1 MVYHDILGIPENAP
15 TTEIEK
21 AYKQKV
27 EVLEAQGTCLTQQQ
41 HDKKAQ
47 ELLMAKE
54 SCLLWHDKSFYSKTA
69 EKIHKYASDMYAPNR
84 ASIYCCIGP
93 CTCMDGCTC
102 NSAEDSC
109 LVSYCGMETPCIAYL
124 CDLLLYGFFG
134 LIAYADYR
142 KDQDKKEEQLSRER
156 HAKMVADTESE
167 IATLKKRANDV
178 KQTVE
183 ACGEKCASIEWDLQQ
198 ITRLTVFYTE
208 LGSFYPF
215 DKMKKTLNDKLNM
228 AKQEKTQA
236 DKKQQEIANRIT
248 ALSAKLKA
256 DT

>member
-27 EVLEAQGTCLTQQQ
+27 EVLEAQSTCLTQQQ

-156 HAKMVADTESE
+156 HAKMIEDTKKE
-167 IATLKKRANDV
+167 I
-178 KQTVE
+178 E
-183 ACGEKCASIEWDLQQ
+183 AL
-198 ITRLTVFYTE
+198 R
-208 LGSFYPF
+208 
-215 DKMKKTLNDKLNM
+215 KTLSDIDNKIDRLSGSSSEVEQDLVYFKQVKTFFIAIGAALALGDAEDLLTKRNEAARIELEKATAEKRRIEQRIESLSHRLN
-228 AKQEKTQA
+228 
-236 DKKQQEIANRIT
+236 
-248 ALSAKLKA
+248 
-256 DT
+256 